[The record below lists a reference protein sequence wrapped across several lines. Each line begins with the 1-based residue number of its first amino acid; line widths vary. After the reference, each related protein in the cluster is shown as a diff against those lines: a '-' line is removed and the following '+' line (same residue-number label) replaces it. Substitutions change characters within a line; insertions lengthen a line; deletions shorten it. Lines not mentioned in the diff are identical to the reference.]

1 MNAHEHFDVLPKG
14 VVRIDAGLADLAL
27 ADHVAPCLLAA
38 ESFSLGDADKGGDIV
53 RPGYR
58 PCPIASTDQSRPN
71 RPTAA
76 APNHA
81 RRTGERR
88 HTSWALASPRSDTPA
103 QHRGSHHTA
112 MRPQR
117 TCSGPSGWE

>member
-53 RPGYR
+53 RHGYR
-58 PCPIASTDQSRPN
+58 PCPIASTDQSRQN

-81 RRTGERR
+81 RRRSEE
-88 HTSWALASPRSDTPA
+88 HTSDLQSLMSISYAVFCLKK
-103 QHRGSHHTA
+103 Q
-112 MRPQR
+112 
-117 TCSGPSGWE
+117 

>member
-53 RPGYR
+53 RHGYT
-58 PCPIASTDQSRPN
+58 PCHIVSTDQRSQN
-71 RPTAA
+71 RPTAV

-81 RRTGERR
+81 KTTGERR
-88 HTSWALASPRSDTPA
+88 RSSWAFSSPRSDTPA
-103 QHRGSHHTA
+103 RRMASALRAMGSNA
-112 MRPQR
+112 PPVINR
-117 TCSGPSGWE
+117 

>member
-53 RPGYR
+53 RHGYR
-58 PCPIASTDQSRPN
+58 PCPIASTDQSRQN

-88 HTSWALASPRSDTPA
+88 PSNRAMSGPRAATPA
-103 QHRGSHHTA
+103 QRMASAIRAKIG
-112 MRPQR
+112 
-117 TCSGPSGWE
+117 